1 MTHQAPDF
9 IYFDMGNV
17 LVTFDESRAVRQIA
31 EASSVEP
38 ARVRE
43 ILFDSGLQRQYEEGR
58 VSVELV
64 YETFCRESG
73 TRPDFHVLEHAASDM
88 FELNVPIVPLI
99 VHLDAAEYRLGILS
113 NTCHS
118 HWNHL
123 RKRFRILKLYFDPVV
138 LSYEVGAMKPD
149 ESIYQAAIDRAG
161 VPAERIFYVDDR
173 LENVEGA
180 RRSGMDAVQFQG
192 VTQLAHEL
200 RQRGVGFNY

>member
-1 MTHQAPDF
+1 MTHEPPEF

-31 EASSVEP
+31 EASG
-38 ARVRE
+38 ADADRVRE
-43 ILFDSGLQRQYEEGR
+43 ILLDSGLQRQYEEGR
-58 VSVELV
+58 VSVEQV

-73 TRPDFHVLEHAASDM
+73 TKPDFHALQHAASDM

-118 HWNHL
+118 HWHHL
-123 RKRFRILKLYFDPVV
+123 RKRFRILKIYFDPVV

-149 ESIYQAAIDRAG
+149 ETMYQTAIDRAG
-161 VPAERIFYVDDR
+161 VPAERIFFMDDR
-173 LENVEGA
+173 VENVEGA
-180 RRSGMDAVQFQG
+180 RRSGLDAVQFHS
-192 VTQLAHEL
+192 VTELAQQL
-200 RQRGVGFNY
+200 RQRGVQFNY